1 MSRIKVDFPSC
12 FVYIEG
18 MTSGY
23 SMRHIIKNF
32 IRIQLDDYGAG
43 DVRMVETDAGWKL
56 YESGKAV
63 GKAYYTLDNVIIE
76 YRP

>member
-1 MSRIKVDFPSC
+1 M
-12 FVYIEG
+12 
-18 MTSGY
+18 MTSGH
-23 SMRHIIKNF
+23 SMRHIIANF
-32 IRIQLDDYGAG
+32 VRIQLDDYGAG

-56 YESGKAV
+56 YENGKIV

>member
-1 MSRIKVDFPSC
+1 
-12 FVYIEG
+12 
-18 MTSGY
+18 
-23 SMRHIIKNF
+23 MRHIIKNF

-56 YESGKAV
+56 YENGKAV